1 MEEAALTLAGYI
13 NAEVCGYI
21 SVRRDA
27 MRCAQGLLASMSP
40 SPSHWKPE
48 IQVEFTPCSDV
59 PSCSSLQLEPT
70 RGREIGG
77 IRCAVSQ
84 GFPGVVQNRAPQ
96 ARGKCKTTGNGP
108 PISLIYEGLPTVEG
122 EKKSTVL

>member
-1 MEEAALTLAGYI
+1 VEEAALTLAGYI

-40 SPSHWKPE
+40 SLSQWKPE
-48 IQVEFTPCSDV
+48 IQVEFSSYSDV
-59 PSCSSLQLEPT
+59 PLCSSVQLEPT
-70 RGREIGG
+70 GGREIGG

-84 GFPGVVQNRAPQ
+84 GFPGVVQNSAPQ
-96 ARGKCKTTGNGP
+96 ARGKGFP
-108 PISLIYEGLPTVEG
+108 SA
-122 EKKSTVL
+122 